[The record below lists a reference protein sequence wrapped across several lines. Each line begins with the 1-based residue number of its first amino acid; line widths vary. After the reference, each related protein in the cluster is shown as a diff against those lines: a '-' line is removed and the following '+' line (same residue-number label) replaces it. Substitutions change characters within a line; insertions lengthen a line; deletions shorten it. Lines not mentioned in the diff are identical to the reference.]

1 MGAVLLFF
9 YNLFYC
15 KAILNTCTIDF
26 SSYEITAY
34 FNVTLTATQTYT
46 SISSEVTII
55 KASGDQNI
63 EIQGDLTGV
72 FSDTNQLELNIFF
85 TSPGNISLNVTCND
99 LAYFYNFTVYQE
111 ILIIQNPTLVIF
123 YLAKWYSHGFWYIC
137 SDWKNFR
144 KHRNNK

>member
-63 EIQGDLTGV
+63 EIQGDLIGV

-85 TSPGNISLNVTCND
+85 TSPGNISLNVTCKGLD
-99 LAYFYNFTVYQE
+99 YFYNITVYQE
-111 ILIIQNPTLVIF
+111 ILIIQNQTLVIF
-123 YLAKWYSHGFWYIC
+123 YLAK
-137 SDWKNFR
+137 
-144 KHRNNK
+144 

>member
-1 MGAVLLFF
+1 MGSILLFF

-15 KAILNTCTIDF
+15 KVILNPCTIDF
-26 SSYEITAY
+26 SSYEIIAY

-46 SISSEVTII
+46 SINSEVTII

-123 YLAKWYSHGFWYIC
+123 YLAK
-137 SDWKNFR
+137 
-144 KHRNNK
+144 